1 MYDICSVHQ
10 MISSID
16 VYRSLFYVVSWWK
29 QFTYF
34 FVHYNNTKIR
44 AWIQRE
50 KVSFDWIQYRGDWKQ
65 WHFRIRSKIKRK
77 ISKKLKKKKK
87 KNTHIKLLTNGNK
100 LNKITTYNRFI
111 SHETKKKNTR
121 KFKSNQIISRET
133 TFTSL
138 IKTNHQQ

>member
-77 ISKKLKKKKK
+77 ISKKLKKKEEKK
-87 KNTHIKLLTNGNK
+87 HTHKVIDQRKQVEQNYHVQPIYIPRNEKKEYT
-100 LNKITTYNRFI
+100 KIQI
-111 SHETKKKNTR
+111 
-121 KFKSNQIISRET
+121 KSNN
-133 TFTSL
+133 
-138 IKTNHQQ
+138 IKRNHIH

>member
-77 ISKKLKKKKK
+77 ISKKLKKKEEKK
-87 KNTHIKLLTNGNK
+87 HTHKVIDQRKQVEQNYHVQPIYIPRN
-100 LNKITTYNRFI
+100 
-111 SHETKKKNTR
+111 EKKNTR